1 VLIGLVIQQAHFHF
15 CVGGLELLL
24 HCEDFWYGLG
34 FYPSL
39 ERLDM
44 PKRDRIPTPMKASK
58 ATSVD
63 SDELVTVALFSGMGL
78 LLSLVAIILRMRGIG
93 F

>member
-1 VLIGLVIQQAHFHF
+1 
-15 CVGGLELLL
+15 
-24 HCEDFWYGLG
+24 
-34 FYPSL
+34 
-39 ERLDM
+39 M

-58 ATSVD
+58 AASVN

>member
-1 VLIGLVIQQAHFHF
+1 
-15 CVGGLELLL
+15 VGGLELLL
-24 HCEDFWYGLG
+24 HCEDLCCGRG
-34 FYPSL
+34 FSAYPSL

-58 ATSVD
+58 AASVN